1 MLVET
6 CRFIVAS
13 GLRFSP
19 RSTLVLTFLL
29 LSPLLVLFFFL
40 LCQGDW
46 MSDDFEFVGPEG
58 GVLSKA
64 EYLDAIST
72 VDLSTVFTDLK
83 SW

>member
-1 MLVET
+1 
-6 CRFIVAS
+6 
-13 GLRFSP
+13 
-19 RSTLVLTFLL
+19 
-29 LSPLLVLFFFL
+29 
-40 LCQGDW
+40 

-72 VDLSTVFTDLK
+72 IDLSTVFTDLK